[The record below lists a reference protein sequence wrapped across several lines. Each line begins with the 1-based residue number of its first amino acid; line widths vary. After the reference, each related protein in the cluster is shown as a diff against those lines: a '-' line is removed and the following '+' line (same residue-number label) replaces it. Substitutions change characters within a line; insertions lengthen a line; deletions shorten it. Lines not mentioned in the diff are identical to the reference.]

1 MAAAWD
7 RLGDEPGVWY
17 GRFEFFRLLGSG
29 RSLDAAYRAWKE
41 AQPPGTK
48 GCRGARA
55 NRHWHTAARRWQWLA
70 RAEAWDAAERE
81 TLRAQEAAR
90 RFDARQRRL
99 AIIDE
104 QREAAV
110 HALQVAGLAQLDPS
124 KPEDV
129 LLAIKLMPS
138 VRVLLSE
145 MMRAERLEYG
155 EATEIVEENGPAVA
169 EEVQRLLDM
178 VYGDDDPANE

>member
-17 GRFEFFRLLGSG
+17 GRFEFFRLLGPG

-41 AQPPGTK
+41 AQPQGTK

-55 NRHWHTAARRWQWLA
+55 NRHWHTAAKRWQWLA

-104 QREAAV
+104 QREA
-110 HALQVAGLAQLDPS
+110 LDAGLEATCVQAQRRLVVGQRES
-124 KPEDV
+124 HLAEDV
-129 LLAIKLMPS
+129 ALVDALDLHIGF
-138 VRVLLSE
+138 RVIARRRDQRSRLCG
-145 MMRAERLEYG
+145 ER
-155 EATEIVEENGPAVA
+155 
-169 EEVQRLLDM
+169 
-178 VYGDDDPANE
+178 